1 MKVLVIGSGG
11 REHAIAWKL
20 SESPK
25 VSKVYC
31 APGNGGTANEKKCE
45 NVDIKPLD
53 FERLANFVK
62 ENDVYFTIVGP
73 EEPLAKGVSDYF
85 EKRGLKI
92 FGPKKD
98 GAFLEASK
106 AFAKEIMVSA
116 GIPTAYH
123 REFDNF
129 EEALKFLKEKGVP
142 IVIKAD
148 GLAAGKGV
156 TVAHNF
162 EDAENALKEIF
173 IDKLFGEAG
182 NRVVIEEFLTGEEA
196 SFIAITDGN
205 NILPF
210 ASSQDHKTV
219 YDNDTGPNTGGMGAY
234 SPAPIVDQS
243 VYEKVMNKVMYPLLN
258 ELQKRK
264 IDYKGFIYAGL
275 MIDNGE
281 PKVLEFNCRLGD
293 PETQPLLFRMKSDF
307 FELID
312 CAINGDLDEF
322 DITWYDEYS
331 VGVVMASGGYPKEY
345 EKGFKITGLESVSSD
360 VKVFHAGTKFQNG
373 EFITDG
379 GRVLCVT
386 ARAADLK
393 TAIDKVYKEVSK
405 INFNKCHYRRDIG
418 LKGLIKNNR

>member
-25 VSKVYC
+25 ISKVYC

-45 NVDIKPLD
+45 NIDIKPLD
-53 FERLANFVK
+53 FEILANFVQ
-62 ENDVYFTIVGP
+62 ENNIYFTIVGP
-73 EEPLAKGVSDYF
+73 EEPLAKGISDYF
-85 EKRGLKI
+85 EEKGLKI

-98 GAFLEASK
+98 GALLEASK
-106 AFAKEIMVSA
+106 SFAKEIMVSA
-116 GIPTAYH
+116 GIPTAYY

-129 EEALKFLKEKGVP
+129 EGALKFLKEKGVP
-142 IVIKAD
+142 IVVKAD

-162 EDAENALKEIF
+162 NEAEKALREIF
-173 IDKLFGEAG
+173 IDNLFGEAG
-182 NRVVIEEFLTGEEA
+182 NKVVIEEFLTGEEA
-196 SFIAITDGN
+196 SFIAITDGK

-234 SPAPIVDQS
+234 SPAPVVDHG
-243 VYEKVMNKVMYPLLN
+243 VYEKVMNSVMYPLLN
-258 ELQKRK
+258 ELKKRN

-275 MIDNGE
+275 MVDKGE

-293 PETQPLLFRMKSDF
+293 PETQPLLFRMKSDLF
-307 FELID
+307 DLID
-312 CAINGDLDEF
+312 CAINGELDKF

-331 VGVVMASGGYPKEY
+331 VGVVMTSGGYPKEY

-393 TAIDKVYKEVSK
+393 TAIDKVYGEVSK
-405 INFNKCHYRRDIG
+405 INFNKCHYRKDIG